1 MVHQGLILELALEAA
16 RVANAV
22 PGLDA
27 DEGCLLAEGTPEGDD
42 GGAEGDCHFR
52 IATSA

>member
-16 RVANAV
+16 RVANAI

-27 DEGCLLAEGTPEGDD
+27 YEGCLLAKRTPEGDD
-42 GGAEGDCHFR
+42 GGAECDCHFR
-52 IATSA
+52 IAASA

>member
-1 MVHQGLILELALEAA
+1 MVHQGLVLEFSLEAA

-22 PGLDA
+22 PGLYA
-27 DEGCLLAEGTPEGDD
+27 YEGCLLAEGTPEGDD

-52 IATSA
+52 IATST